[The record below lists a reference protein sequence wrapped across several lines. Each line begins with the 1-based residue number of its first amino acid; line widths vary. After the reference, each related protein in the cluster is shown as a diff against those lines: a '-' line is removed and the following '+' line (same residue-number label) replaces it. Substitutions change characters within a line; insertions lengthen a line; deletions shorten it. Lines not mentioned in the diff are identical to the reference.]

1 MKLQPITGMTWA
13 VFFARVVLGL
23 IFFMAGIYKVFQQ
36 GPIGHVK
43 QWFLPYSNT
52 FLPIWSLW
60 LVGLT
65 IPFVELLGGLLVLV
79 GWRTRLALVALGAV
93 LVTITFGHLLKEP
106 LYAFHEHVIPRLALL
121 VLVSSRC
128 RVRRTHSP
136 SMAFCARAA
145 PPNQVPQPTA
155 PSAPPYLD
163 AVR

>member
-1 MKLQPITGMTWA
+1 VKLKRISGMTWA
-13 VFFARVVLGL
+13 VFFARTVLGL

-36 GPIGHVK
+36 GPVGHVK

-93 LVTITFGHLLKEP
+93 LVTVTFGHLLKEP

-121 VLVSSRC
+121 VFVLAIPSETDSLSVDGFLRSR
-128 RVRRTHSP
+128 
-136 SMAFCARAA
+136 RAA
-145 PPNQVPQPTA
+145 
-155 PSAPPYLD
+155 
-163 AVR
+163 

>member
-1 MKLQPITGMTWA
+1 VKLQRINGMTWA
-13 VFFARVVLGL
+13 VFFARAVLGL

-36 GPIGHVK
+36 GPVGHVK

-65 IPFVELLGGLLVLV
+65 VPFVELLGGLLVLI

-93 LVTITFGHLLKEP
+93 LVTVTFGHLLKEP

-121 VLVSSRC
+121 VFVLAIPSETDSLSVDGFLRSR
-128 RVRRTHSP
+128 
-136 SMAFCARAA
+136 RAA
-145 PPNQVPQPTA
+145 
-155 PSAPPYLD
+155 
-163 AVR
+163 